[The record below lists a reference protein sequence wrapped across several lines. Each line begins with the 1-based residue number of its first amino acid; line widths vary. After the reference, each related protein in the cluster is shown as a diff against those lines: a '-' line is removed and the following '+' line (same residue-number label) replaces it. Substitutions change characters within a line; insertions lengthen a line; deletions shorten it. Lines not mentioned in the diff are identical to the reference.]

1 MRDVIVI
8 GDVHGDGDRL
18 VHAIQRLRLGNAE
31 GEWIGGNVSLVIL
44 GDVLDGKD
52 RGTGEWST
60 SKGDFE
66 AVLYLEDLR
75 RSAESQRRGRVT
87 CLLGNHEMMNMLGE
101 FSYVS
106 SIDLKRNGGVAGR
119 TQKLG
124 RFGLIGSIIRRWRR
138 SYVENHTLF
147 CHAGVATASADA
159 IQTSS
164 DVTVRDCRHIPD
176 SDIMEHRQYAYDTD
190 ASSPE
195 RAKLM
200 RMLERCDC
208 RQMMIGHNSV
218 DTITPTWGGA
228 VVMADACLSR
238 AYGESRSIWV
248 VCIRPSG
255 FWEPIEI
262 KLH

>member
-18 VHAIQRLRLGNAE
+18 VHAIQRLRLGTAD
-31 GEWIGGNVSLVIL
+31 GDWVGGNVSLVIL
-44 GDVLDGKD
+44 GDVLDGMH
-52 RGTGEWST
+52 RGTGAWST
-60 SKGDFE
+60 SRGDFD

-75 RSAESQRRGRVT
+75 ASAARQGRGRVT
-87 CLLGNHEMMNMLGE
+87 CLLGNHEMMNKLGE

-106 SIDLKRNGGVAGR
+106 SQDLERYGGAGRRVEKLKRYGP
-119 TQKLG
+119 
-124 RFGLIGSIIRRWRR
+124 IGSIIGKWRR
-138 SYVENHTLF
+138 SYIENRTLF
-147 CHAGVATASADA
+147 CHAGVSTRFADA
-159 IQTSS
+159 IQSAS
-164 DVTVRDCRHIPD
+164 DVTVRDAAGVPD

-200 RMLERCDC
+200 RMLSRCGC

-238 AYGESRSIWV
+238 AYGDSRSIWV
-248 VCIRPSG
+248 VCIRPDG
-255 FWEPIEI
+255 RWEPIEI
-262 KLH
+262 KLR